1 MNKINYIK
9 ITRFFSLYE
18 FECPCCNRVMLSPD
32 LLTRLNHLRIII
44 NKPIYINSGYR
55 CKEENQRVGGVPGS
69 YHLLGMAVDIHVK
82 DILLSDLLIYA
93 QGIEFNGI
101 GFYEKKNFLHLDIRP
116 GPNYF
121 WTCLRA
127 NTHRQKG

>member
-9 ITRFFSLYE
+9 IARFFSLYE

-32 LLTRLNHLRIII
+32 LLTRINHLRIII
-44 NKPIYINSGYR
+44 NRPIYINSGYR

-93 QGIEFNGI
+93 QGIGFNGI
-101 GFYEKKNFLHLDIRP
+101 GNYEKKNFLHLDIRP

-121 WTCLRA
+121 W
-127 NTHRQKG
+127 KG

>member
-1 MNKINYIK
+1 
-9 ITRFFSLYE
+9 
-18 FECPCCNRVMLSPD
+18 MLSPD
-32 LLTRLNHLRIII
+32 LLTRLDYLRGVI
-44 NKPIYINSGYR
+44 NRPIYINSGYR

-69 YHLLGMAVDIHVK
+69 YHLLGMAVDIQVK

-101 GFYEKKNFLHLDIRP
+101 GFYENNNFLHLDIRP
-116 GPNYF
+116 GPNHF

>member
-9 ITRFFSLYE
+9 IARYFSLYE
-18 FECPCCNRVMLSPD
+18 FECPCCNRVMLFPD
-32 LLTRLNHLRIII
+32 LLTRLNHLGIII
-44 NKPIYINSGYR
+44 NRPIYINSGYR

-101 GFYEKKNFLHLDIRP
+101 GFYENNNFLHLDIRP
-116 GPNYF
+116 GLKLF
-121 WTCLRA
+121 WE
-127 NTHRQKG
+127 G

>member
-9 ITRFFSLYE
+9 IARFFSLYE
-18 FECPCCNRVMLSPD
+18 FECPCCKRVMLSPD

-44 NKPIYINSGYR
+44 NRPIYINSGYR
-55 CKEENQRVGGVPGS
+55 CKEENQRVGGAPGS

-93 QGIEFNGI
+93 QEIGFNGI
-101 GFYEKKNFLHLDIRP
+101 GFYENNNFLHLDIRP

-121 WTCLRA
+121 W
-127 NTHRQKG
+127 KG

>member
-9 ITRFFSLYE
+9 IARFFSLYE

-44 NKPIYINSGYR
+44 NRPIYINSGYR

-69 YHLLGMAVDIHVK
+69 YHLLGMAVDIQVK

-93 QGIEFNGI
+93 QGIGFNGI
-101 GFYEKKNFLHLDIRP
+101 GNYEKKNFLHLDIRP
-116 GPNYF
+116 GPKHF
-121 WTCLRA
+121 W
-127 NTHRQKG
+127 KG

>member
-1 MNKINYIK
+1 MDKINYIK
-9 ITRFFSLYE
+9 IARYFSLYE

-32 LLTRLNHLRIII
+32 LLTRINHLRIII
-44 NKPIYINSGYR
+44 NRPIYINSSYR

-82 DILLSDLLIYA
+82 DILLSDLLVYA

-101 GFYEKKNFLHLDIRP
+101 GFYENNNFLHLDIRP
-116 GPNYF
+116 GLKLF
-121 WTCLRA
+121 WE
-127 NTHRQKG
+127 G

>member
-1 MNKINYIK
+1 MNEINYIK
-9 ITRFFSLYE
+9 IARFFSLYE

-69 YHLLGMAVDIHVK
+69 YHLLGMAVDIQVK
-82 DILLSDLLIYA
+82 DILLSDLLVYA

-101 GFYEKKNFLHLDIRP
+101 GFYENKNFLHLDIRP
-116 GPNYF
+116 GLKLF
-121 WTCLRA
+121 WE
-127 NTHRQKG
+127 G